1 MDGTDRNL
9 EIPTRG
15 LVPQPIKDFTAAGA
29 ETQKLQGLQEG
40 SLLRG
45 KEVG

>member
-15 LVPQPIKDFTAAGA
+15 LLPPLIKDFAAAGA
-29 ETQKLQGLQEG
+29 GTQKPEG
-40 SLLRG
+40 PR
-45 KEVG
+45 ETV